1 MKTIKITLIAAV
13 AALFSFTA
21 VLEQFTYSL
30 DASHSRLGFTV
41 KHMGI
46 SDFNGNFGS
55 FETKITTSKADFS
68 DAVVEL
74 SADVN
79 TINTGNEMRD
89 GHLKTA
95 DFFDTEKY
103 PKLTFKST
111 SFKLVKGKQY
121 KIVGDLTLHG
131 VTKKVELD
139 ALHYGS
145 IEHPQSK
152 KTVAGFK
159 VTGVVKRSDFGIGAG
174 FPAPGLSDEV
184 NLIADLELGRD

>member
-1 MKTIKITLIAAV
+1 MKTIKITLMLAV
-13 AALFSFTA
+13 VALFSFT
-21 VLEQFTYSL
+21 VVEQFSYSV
-30 DASHSRLGFTV
+30 DNAHSRLGFTI

-46 SDFNGNFGS
+46 SDFNGNFGK

-89 GHLKTA
+89 GHLKGA
-95 DFFDTEKY
+95 DFFDTEKF
-103 PKLTFKST
+103 PTLTFKST
-111 SFKLVKGKQY
+111 TFKLVKGKNY
-121 KIVGDLTLHG
+121 KIEGDLTMHG
-131 VTKKVELD
+131 VTKKVTLN
-139 ALHYGS
+139 AIHYGNV
-145 IEHPQSK
+145 ENPQNK

-159 VTGVVKRSDFGIGAG
+159 VTGVVKRSDFGVGAG

-184 NLIADLELGRD
+184 NLIADLELGQN

>member
-1 MKTIKITLIAAV
+1 MKTIKITLMLAV
-13 AALFSFTA
+13 VALFSFT
-21 VLEQFTYSL
+21 VVEQFSYSV
-30 DASHSRLGFTV
+30 DNAHSRLGFTI

-46 SDFNGNFGS
+46 SDFNGNFGK

-89 GHLKTA
+89 GHLKSG
-95 DFFDTEKY
+95 DFFETEKF
-103 PKLTFKST
+103 PTLTFKST
-111 SFKLVKGKQY
+111 TFKLVKGKNY
-121 KIVGDLTLHG
+121 KIEGDLTLHG
-131 VTKKVELD
+131 VTKKVTLN
-139 ALHYGS
+139 AVHYGNV
-145 IEHPQSK
+145 ENPQNK

-159 VTGVVKRSDFGIGAG
+159 VTGVIKRSDFGIGAG

-184 NLIADLELGRD
+184 NLIADLELGQN

>member
-1 MKTIKITLIAAV
+1 MKTIKITLMLAV
-13 AALFSFTA
+13 VALFSFT
-21 VLEQFTYSL
+21 VVEQFSYTL
-30 DASHSRLGFTV
+30 DTAHSRLGFTI

-46 SDFNGNFGS
+46 SDFNGNFGK

-89 GHLKTA
+89 GHLKSE
-95 DFFDTEKY
+95 DFFETEKF
-103 PKLTFKST
+103 PTLTFKST
-111 SFKLVKGKQY
+111 AFKLVKGKNY
-121 KIVGDLTLHG
+121 KIEGDLTLHG
-131 VTKKVELD
+131 VTKKVTLN
-139 ALHYGS
+139 AVHYGNV
-145 IEHPQSK
+145 ENPQNK

-159 VTGVVKRSDFGIGAG
+159 VTGVIKRSEFGIGAG

-184 NLIADLELGRD
+184 NLLADLELGRN

>member
-1 MKTIKITLIAAV
+1 MKTIKITLMLAV
-13 AALFSFTA
+13 VALFSFT
-21 VLEQFTYSL
+21 VVEQFSYTV
-30 DASHSRLGFTV
+30 DNAHSRLGFTI

-46 SDFNGNFGS
+46 SDFNGNFGK

-89 GHLKTA
+89 GHLKSA
-95 DFFDTEKY
+95 DFFETEKF
-103 PKLTFKST
+103 PTLTFKS
-111 SFKLVKGKQY
+111 SAFKLVKGKNY
-121 KIVGDLTLHG
+121 KIEGDLTLHG
-131 VTKKVELD
+131 VTKKVTLN
-139 ALHYGS
+139 AVHYGNV
-145 IEHPQSK
+145 ENPQNK

-159 VTGVVKRSDFGIGAG
+159 VTGVIKRSEFGIGAG

-184 NLIADLELGRD
+184 NLLADLELGRN

>member
-1 MKTIKITLIAAV
+1 MKTIKITLMLAV
-13 AALFSFTA
+13 VALFSFT
-21 VLEQFTYSL
+21 VVEQFSYTV
-30 DASHSRLGFTV
+30 DNAHSRLGFTI

-46 SDFNGNFGS
+46 SDFNGNFGK
-55 FETKITTSKADFS
+55 FETKITTSKEDFS

-89 GHLKTA
+89 GHLKSA
-95 DFFDTEKY
+95 DFFETEKF
-103 PKLTFKST
+103 PTLTFKST
-111 SFKLVKGKQY
+111 SFKLVKGKNY
-121 KIVGDLTLHG
+121 KIEGELTMHG
-131 VTKKVELD
+131 VSKKVTLD
-139 ALHYGS
+139 AIHYGNV
-145 IEHPQSK
+145 ENPQNK

-184 NLIADLELGRD
+184 NLIADLELGKN

>member
-1 MKTIKITLIAAV
+1 MKTIKITLMLAV
-13 AALFSFTA
+13 VALFSFT
-21 VLEQFTYSL
+21 VVEQFSYTV
-30 DASHSRLGFTV
+30 DNAHSRLGFTI

-46 SDFNGNFGS
+46 SDFNGNFGK

-89 GHLKTA
+89 GHLKSA
-95 DFFDTEKY
+95 DFFETEKF
-103 PKLTFKST
+103 PTLTFKST
-111 SFKLVKGKQY
+111 SFKLVKGKNY
-121 KIVGDLTLHG
+121 KIEGELTLHG
-131 VTKKVELD
+131 VTKKVTLN
-139 ALHYGS
+139 AVHYGNV
-145 IEHPQSK
+145 ENPQNK

-184 NLIADLELGRD
+184 NLLADLELGRN

>member
-1 MKTIKITLIAAV
+1 MKTFKITLMLAV
-13 AALFSFTA
+13 VALLSFT
-21 VLEQFTYSL
+21 VVEQFSYTV
-30 DASHSRLGFTV
+30 DNAHSRLGFTI

-46 SDFNGNFGS
+46 SDFNGNFGK

-89 GHLKTA
+89 GHLKSA
-95 DFFDTEKY
+95 DFFETEKF
-103 PKLTFKST
+103 PTLTFKST
-111 SFKLVKGKQY
+111 AFKLVKGKNY
-121 KIVGDLTLHG
+121 KIEGDLTLHG
-131 VTKKVELD
+131 VTKKVTLN
-139 ALHYGS
+139 AVHYGNV
-145 IEHPQSK
+145 ENPQNK

-159 VTGVVKRSDFGIGAG
+159 VTGVIKRSEFGIGAG

-184 NLIADLELGRD
+184 NLLADLELGRN

>member
-1 MKTIKITLIAAV
+1 MKTIKITLMLAV
-13 AALFSFTA
+13 VALLSFT
-21 VLEQFTYSL
+21 VVEQFSYTV
-30 DASHSRLGFTV
+30 DNAHSRLGFTI

-46 SDFNGNFGS
+46 SDFNGNFGK

-89 GHLKTA
+89 GHLKSA
-95 DFFDTEKY
+95 DFFETEKF
-103 PKLTFKST
+103 PTLTFKST
-111 SFKLVKGKQY
+111 AFKLVKGKNY
-121 KIVGDLTLHG
+121 KIEGDLTLHG
-131 VTKKVELD
+131 VTKKVTLN
-139 ALHYGS
+139 AVHYGNV
-145 IEHPQSK
+145 ENPQNK

-159 VTGVVKRSDFGIGAG
+159 VTGVIKRSEFGIGAG

-184 NLIADLELGRD
+184 NLLADLELGRN

>member
-1 MKTIKITLIAAV
+1 MKTIKITLMLAV
-13 AALFSFTA
+13 VALFSFT
-21 VLEQFTYSL
+21 VVEQFSYTV
-30 DASHSRLGFTV
+30 DNAHSRLGFTI

-46 SDFNGNFGS
+46 SDFNGNFGK

-89 GHLKTA
+89 GHLKSA
-95 DFFDTEKY
+95 DFFETEKF
-103 PKLTFKST
+103 PTLTFKS
-111 SFKLVKGKQY
+111 SAFKLVKGKNY
-121 KIVGDLTLHG
+121 KIEGDLTLHG
-131 VTKKVELD
+131 VSKKVTLN
-139 ALHYGS
+139 AVHYGNV
-145 IEHPQSK
+145 ENPQNK

-159 VTGVVKRSDFGIGAG
+159 VTGVIKRSEFGIGAG

-184 NLIADLELGRD
+184 NLLADLELGRN

>member
-1 MKTIKITLIAAV
+1 MKTIKITLVLAV
-13 AALFSFTA
+13 VALFSFT
-21 VLEQFTYSL
+21 VVEQFNYTV
-30 DASHSRLGFTV
+30 DAAHSRLGFTI

-46 SDFNGNFGS
+46 SDFNGNFGK

-89 GHLKTA
+89 GHLKGA
-95 DFFDTEKY
+95 DFFETEKF
-103 PKLTFKST
+103 PTLTFKST
-111 SFKLVKGKQY
+111 SFKLTEGKNY
-121 KIVGDLTLHG
+121 KIEGDLTLHG
-131 VTKKVELD
+131 VTKKVTLD
-139 ALHYGS
+139 AVHYGN
-145 IEHPQSK
+145 IENPQSK

-159 VTGVVKRSDFGIGAG
+159 ITGIVKRSEFGIGAG

-184 NLIADLELGRD
+184 NLIADLELGKN